1 MVIVLGVIAFLL
13 FLSVITLQRFMRD
26 MAIVESDLLNELKE
40 MKGYLKKM
48 SEK

>member
-1 MVIVLGVIAFLL
+1 MIIALSMIAVLLL
-13 FLSVITLQRFMRD
+13 ASIIYLRKFMRD
-26 MAIVESDLLNELKE
+26 MAMVEAELIRELRE